1 MGEELEKLFVN
12 QKPVQIIV
20 VLNNR
25 FSENYPS
32 KISEEVNST
41 YSHTVRLLN
50 RMEEQGL
57 VTSSKEGR
65 RKMMELTDEGREVAR
80 KSSELLKALREA

>member
-12 QKPVQIIV
+12 RKPVQIIV

-25 FSENYPS
+25 FSENYAS
-32 KISEEVNST
+32 QISEEINST

-50 RMEEQGL
+50 RMEDQGL

-65 RKMMELTDEGREVAR
+65 RKMIELTDEGREVAR
-80 KSSELLKALREA
+80 KSSELLKSLREA